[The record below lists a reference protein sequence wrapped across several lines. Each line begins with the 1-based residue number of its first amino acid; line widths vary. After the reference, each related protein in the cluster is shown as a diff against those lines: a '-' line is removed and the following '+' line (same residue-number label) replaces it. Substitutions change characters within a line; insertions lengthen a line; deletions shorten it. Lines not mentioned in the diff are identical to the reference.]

1 MLGDG
6 WDEGERWDGGID
18 LCGYT
23 FGHSLHPLSQLDSLH
38 ARAMGLEYEWHKV
51 LRNRYQDTIK
61 CRR

>member
-6 WDEGERWDGGID
+6 WDEGERWDGGIYR
-18 LCGYT
+18 CGYT
-23 FGHSLHPLSQLDSLH
+23 FGHSLNPLSQLDSLH
-38 ARAMGLEYEWHKV
+38 ARSMGLEYEWHEV